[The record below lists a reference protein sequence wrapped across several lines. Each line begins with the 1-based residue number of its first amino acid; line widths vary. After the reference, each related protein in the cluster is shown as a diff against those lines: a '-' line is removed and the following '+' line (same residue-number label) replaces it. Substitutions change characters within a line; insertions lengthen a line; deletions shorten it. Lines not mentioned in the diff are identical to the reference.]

1 MDIEINNRNTNKSPA
16 SNSKSPLI
24 NTHKQSS
31 QRKASASRSN
41 SPVRNSRA
49 SPERS
54 NFNKDGNDNRNG
66 YNNR

>member
-1 MDIEINNRNTNKSPA
+1 MDIEANNRNNN
-16 SNSKSPLI
+16 SNSKSPIL
-24 NTHKQSS
+24 NTHKQNS

-41 SPVRNSRA
+41 SPVRNSRC

-54 NFNKDGNDNRNG
+54 NFKKDGNDNRNG

>member
-1 MDIEINNRNTNKSPA
+1 MDIEPNNRNNNKSPA
-16 SNSKSPLI
+16 SNSKSPLL
-24 NTHKQSS
+24 NTYKQGS

-49 SPERS
+49 SPEKS

-66 YNNR
+66 FNSR

>member
-1 MDIEINNRNTNKSPA
+1 MDIEPNNRNNNKSPA
-16 SNSKSPLI
+16 SNSKSPLL
-24 NTHKQSS
+24 NTYKQSS

-66 YNNR
+66 FNNR